1 MLLTIFFVGVFV
13 FMILGALTRSS
24 NGRRPG

>member
-13 FMILGALTRSS
+13 LMILGALTRRSDGS
-24 NGRRPG
+24 NPG